1 MKDSGSLIKGRLSR
15 EHYRDFARYLVSY
28 GRAMRKAG
36 VPIDLLTLQNEPHF
50 EPADYP
56 GMRVEPH
63 ERASSLAEE
72 LCPMIHTRLQGVA
85 LLDWA
90 HNWDDLEHPPGGVGD
105 TQ

>member
-36 VPIDLLTLQNEPHF
+36 VPIDMLTLQNEPHF

-63 ERASSLAEE
+63 ERADFIADE
-72 LCPMIHTRLQGVA
+72 LGPMMRKRLPGVH
-85 LLDWA
+85 LLDWD
-90 HNWDDLEHPPGGVGD
+90 HNWGEW
-105 TQ
+105 QR